1 MVMMMKLNKVTADMF
16 RKGECPVMQ
25 RDMAAD
31 VESVDEE
38 SRVVTLS
45 FSSEY
50 EVERWG
56 WVETLG
62 HNEGECDLSRITN
75 KGPFLSDHNW
85 NDQRGAIQKA
95 WIKNGRGYAEIK
107 MSRNPLGQQLLVDMQ
122 DEIRVNVSVGYR
134 IHAAQLVREEKGLE
148 YYRVTHWEPLEIS
161 SVSVPADPTVG
172 LGRAEEIQ
180 INPVKITTT
189 EVRKMDDDEI
199 QVVDAPA
206 EQTARSVSPESTNT
220 QRTFAEPRKQKED
233 AEPSAAQRIAE
244 TASQYGAEGLGNEFI
259 AKGRSYEEFN
269 NALIERLHSKRK
281 APESESTMINLDIG
295 ETELRKYSV
304 INALRAVATGNFKK
318 AGLEREVSDAIAK
331 RTGRDPDG
339 IFLSYEAMGY
349 GLRQQQMRMQSAGTA
364 GKGAELVATE
374 LHAEMYIESLRAQA
388 VIGQLGARMVSG
400 LVGDVDIPKQNGSA
414 TFYWVEEDGA
424 ATDSDL
430 AFTTVQLRPKT
441 LATAVP
447 ITRRIMTQSTP
458 DIEALVLGDIMRGQ
472 SLGLDHGALY
482 GSGASNQPTGIVNTS
497 GIGAIAFTT
506 PGKPTWEEIVQFETD
521 VAEANADANTMAYL
535 MRPSMRG
542 TLKSTEK
549 AAGTAKFMWEGGRV
563 NDYNAAVTTQVN
575 AGQILFGDYSQALIG
590 LWGALDVV
598 PDRATKVASG
608 GLVMRLFQDADV
620 AVRHP
625 QAFCLGE

>member
-1 MVMMMKLNKVTADMF
+1 MNVNKVTAAML
-16 RKGECPVMQ
+16 RKGQCPVMQ
-25 RDMAAD
+25 RDMEAQI
-31 VESVDEE
+31 EKVDEE
-38 SRVVTLS
+38 SRIVTLS

-62 HNEGECDLSRITN
+62 HEEGECDLARINN

-85 NDQRGAIQKA
+85 NDQRGVIQKA
-95 WIKNGRGYAEIK
+95 WIEKGRGYAEIK
-107 MSRNPLGQQLLVDMQ
+107 MSRNPLGQQLLIDMQ

-134 IHAAQLVREEKGLE
+134 IHAAKLTREENDLD

-172 LGRAEEIQ
+172 VGRNAETND
-180 INPVKITTT
+180 NPVKITTT
-189 EVRKMDDDEI
+189 EVRKMDDTKIQDNNAPDET
-199 QVVDAPA
+199 A
-206 EQTARSVSPESTNT
+206 ERSESPETTNQT
-220 QRTFAEPRKQKED
+220 KREFAEPRKVKTSPEASD
-233 AEPSAAQRIAE
+233 AQRIAE
-244 TASQYGAEGLGNEFI
+244 TARQYGATELGNDFI

-269 NALIERLHSKRK
+269 KALIRELHGKRK
-281 APESESTMINLDIG
+281 DPEAESTMINLDVS
-295 ETELRKYSV
+295 EKELRKYSV
-304 INALRAVATGNFKK
+304 INALRAVATGNFKN
-318 AGLEREVSDAIAK
+318 AGLEREMSEAIAQK
-331 RTGRDPDG
+331 VGRDADG
-339 IFLSYEAMGY
+339 IYLSYEAMGY
-349 GLRQQQMRMQSAGTA
+349 GLRQMQLARMQSAGGA

-374 LHAEMYIESLRAQA
+374 LHAEMYIEALRAQA
-388 VIGQLGARMVSG
+388 VVGQLGARMVSG

-430 AFTTVQLRPKT
+430 SFTTVQLRPKT

-447 ITRRIMTQSTP
+447 ITRRIMNQSTP
-458 DIEALVLGDIMRGQ
+458 DIEALVMADIMRGQ
-472 SLGLDHGALY
+472 SLGLDQGALY
-482 GSGASNQPTGIVNTS
+482 GSGIGNEPTGIANTS
-497 GIGAIAFTT
+497 GIGAISFAT
-506 PGKPTWEEIVQFETD
+506 PNSPTWAETVAFETD

-535 MRPSMRG
+535 MRPSLRG
-542 TLKSTEK
+542 KLKTTEK
-549 AAGTAKFMWEGGRV
+549 ASGTGQFIWQNGRV
-563 NDYNAAVTTQVN
+563 NDYNAAVTTQMN
-575 AGQILFGDYSQALIG
+575 AGQMLFGDFSQALIG

>member
-1 MVMMMKLNKVTADMF
+1 MNVNKVTAAML
-16 RKGECPVMQ
+16 RKGQCPVMQ
-25 RDMAAD
+25 RDMEAQI
-31 VESVDEE
+31 EKVDEE
-38 SRVVTLS
+38 SRIVTLS

-62 HNEGECDLSRITN
+62 HEEGECDLARINN

-85 NDQRGAIQKA
+85 NDQRGVIQKA
-95 WIKNGRGYAEIK
+95 WIEKGRGYAEIK
-107 MSRNPLGQQLLVDMQ
+107 MSRNPLGQQLLIDMQ

-134 IHAAQLVREEKGLE
+134 IHAAKLTREENDLD

-172 LGRAEEIQ
+172 VGRNAETND
-180 INPVKITTT
+180 NPVKITTT
-189 EVRKMDDDEI
+189 EVRKMDDIEI
-199 QVVDAPA
+199 QDNNAPDESA
-206 EQTARSVSPESTNT
+206 DRSVSPETTNQT
-220 QRTFAEPRKQKED
+220 KRDFAEPRKVKTAPEVSD
-233 AEPSAAQRIAE
+233 AQRIAE
-244 TASQYGAEGLGNEFI
+244 TARQYGATDLGNSFI

-269 NALIERLHSKRK
+269 TALIRELHGKRK
-281 APESESTMINLDIG
+281 DPEAESTMIHLDIG
-295 ETELRKYSV
+295 EKELRKYSV
-304 INALRAVATGNFKK
+304 INALRAVATGNFKN
-318 AGLEREVSDAIAK
+318 AGLEREVSEAIAQ
-331 RTGRDPDG
+331 RVGRDADG
-339 IFLSYEAMGY
+339 IYLSYEAMGY
-349 GLRQQQMRMQSAGTA
+349 GLRQMQLARMQSAGTA

-374 LHAEMYIESLRAQA
+374 LHAEMYIEALRAQA
-388 VIGQLGARMVSG
+388 VVGQLGARMVSG

-424 ATDSDL
+424 AADSDL
-430 AFTTVQLRPKT
+430 SFTTVQLRPKT

-447 ITRRIMTQSTP
+447 ITRRIMNQSTP
-458 DIEALVLGDIMRGQ
+458 DIEALVMADIMRGQ
-472 SLGLDHGALY
+472 SLGLDQGALY
-482 GSGASNQPTGIVNTS
+482 GSGIGNEPTGIANTS
-497 GIGAIAFTT
+497 GIGAISFAT
-506 PGKPTWEEIVQFETD
+506 PNSPTWAETVAFETD

-535 MRPSMRG
+535 MRPSLRG
-542 TLKSTEK
+542 KLKTTEK
-549 AAGTAKFMWEGGRV
+549 ASGTGQFIWQNGRV
-563 NDYNAAVTTQVN
+563 NDYNAAVTTQMN
-575 AGQILFGDYSQALIG
+575 AGQMLFGDFSQALIG